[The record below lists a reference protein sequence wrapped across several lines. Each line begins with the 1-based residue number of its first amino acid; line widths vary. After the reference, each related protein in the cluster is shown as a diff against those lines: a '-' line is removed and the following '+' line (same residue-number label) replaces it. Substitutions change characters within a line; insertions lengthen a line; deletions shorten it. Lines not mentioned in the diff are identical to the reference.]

1 MKREDIIWDV
11 LKAIALALAVV
22 FLVSLIFV
30 AISANAQTDSSVK
43 CQSPDGEIRWFGNYI
58 CPPGWWQI

>member
-1 MKREDIIWDV
+1 MKRKEVISDALRAIV
-11 LKAIALALAVV
+11 LASAIV

-43 CQSPDGEIRWFGNYI
+43 CQSPDGEIRWFGNYT